1 MTKIENGPFYAV
13 EITPTLVATTG
24 GAKRNTKSQ
33 VLDWNDEVIPNLY
46 EAGELGS
53 YVSNLYQNG
62 VFLSEAIASG
72 RAAAQTAL
80 GGKSTVTSE
89 VTILEAGETA
99 STSFFKDVKDG
110 TYEVQITGQHGEFT
124 LAVKVAQGKVSLI
137 QVEDGADNMFM
148 DEEQFATLVNSIR
161 EKQDLDVDTISGATQ
176 ESQNVLDSIRDYF
189 TK

>member
-1 MTKIENGPFYAV
+1 M
-13 EITPTLVATTG
+13 
-24 GAKRNTKSQ
+24 
-33 VLDWNDEVIPNLY
+33 
-46 EAGELGS
+46 
-53 YVSNLYQNG
+53 
-62 VFLSEAIASG
+62 
-72 RAAAQTAL
+72 
-80 GGKSTVTSE
+80 
-89 VTILEAGETA
+89 TILEAGETA

-124 LAVKVAQGKVSLI
+124 LEVKVAQGKVSLI

-161 EKQDLDVDTISGATQ
+161 EKQDLDVDTFSGATQ